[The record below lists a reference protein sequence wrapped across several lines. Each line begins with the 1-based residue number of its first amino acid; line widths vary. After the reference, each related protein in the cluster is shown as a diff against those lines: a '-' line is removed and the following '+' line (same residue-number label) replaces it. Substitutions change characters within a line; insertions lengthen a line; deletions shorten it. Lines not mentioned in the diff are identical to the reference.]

1 MLSSLSSAIKTQKN
15 TSQKV
20 SEERFDHFFSQK
32 VQQIKF
38 FDARVNL
45 MNSLNSEQ
53 VEKPKVV
60 RPISGITVPKSMQS
74 SGGLGLTKSASEYKL
89 KSPAVAPSGQD
100 SRSRLA
106 WKPRPDVVLRATS
119 VKNIRTIK
127 QKQNLNIFTQLEN
140 KDQEILKLRILKD
153 EIRGLAAAE
162 ETATI
167 VADRECKGLHWRVH
181 LKQQHRDKLCRELQE
196 LNNKFAKVSKEV
208 GLLSTH
214 LENVKQQYKITQ
226 ECIAGITLTPA

>member
-1 MLSSLSSAIKTQKN
+1 MLSSLSSAIKTQKH

-45 MNSLNSEQ
+45 MNSLNSQQ
-53 VEKPKVV
+53 VEKPQVV
-60 RPISGITVPKSMQS
+60 RPISGIKVPKSMQS
-74 SGGLGLTKSASEYKL
+74 SGLGLTKSTSEYKL
-89 KSPAVAPSGQD
+89 KSPAALSSGHD
-100 SRSRLA
+100 SRPRLA
-106 WKPRPDVVLRATS
+106 WKPRPDVVVRANS

-153 EIRGLAAAE
+153 EIRGLASAE

-214 LENVKQQYKITQ
+214 LENVKQQFKITP
-226 ECIAGITLTPA
+226 ECIAGIPLTSA